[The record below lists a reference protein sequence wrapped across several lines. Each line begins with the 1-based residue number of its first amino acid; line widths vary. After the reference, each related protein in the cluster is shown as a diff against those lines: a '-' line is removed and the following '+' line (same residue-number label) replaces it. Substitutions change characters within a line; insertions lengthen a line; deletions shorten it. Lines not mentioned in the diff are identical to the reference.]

1 MAYTNTLKIFETLRL
16 AFDENQATKI
26 TEAVETAI
34 ETNDVALLESVATKT
49 DIAEVKA
56 EVKAGMAGVKA
67 ELTEVK
73 VGVKAELT
81 EVKSGVKAD
90 IAEVKAYIAE
100 TKAEL
105 IKWMFIFWIGQFAS
119 IVGVLTVILF
129 AFFKR

>member
-56 EVKAGMAGVKA
+56 EVKAGMS
-67 ELTEVK
+67 
-73 VGVKAELT
+73 GVKAELT